1 MQTSNSN
8 LQRAKDY
15 ALRSLTC
22 LDQTEAQIRGKLV
35 QKGYTEEIV
44 DQVTDFLKAYNYLN
58 DERFVEQYVMTHCL
72 RLNLKQ
78 LKEHLYRK
86 GIHQAD
92 IDFYLT
98 EYAYDEQKLLQK
110 EVQKYLRKRELSDAS
125 EREKV
130 VAHFVRKGYSYRD
143 IRLILSECEKN

>member
-72 RLNLKQ
+72 RLNRKQ

-130 VAHFVRKGYSYRD
+130 VAHFVRKGYFYRD
-143 IRLILSECEKN
+143 IHLILSECEKN